1 MKVCE
6 IDSQRVRSAA
16 GQLMHVL
23 KPEPVLSRGVAK
35 PGFVLG
41 PVEREVCRT
50 VLTVQDSSPPEGV
63 GKIIYL
69 VCLLQLTRRNY
80 S

>member
-23 KPEPVLSRGVAK
+23 KPEPVLSPGVAK

-41 PVEREVCRT
+41 PVVREVCRA
-50 VLTVQDSSPPEGV
+50 VLTVQDSSPPEQNRQKV
-63 GKIIYL
+63 YM
-69 VCLLQLTRRNY
+69 Y
-80 S
+80 